1 MAWPRYHYAEHTM
14 LEVFT
19 QQRQIPPL
27 NFKLQLYNLTAVFHS
42 PSRLPPLLFLHG
54 ISKAH
59 DYFYMTSE
67 TPLLSGGNQSFGCW
81 KATTAREL
89 PV

>member
-27 NFKLQLYNLTAVFHS
+27 NFKLQLYKLKACLRFSQPKSVAATLVFTRYKQS
-42 PSRLPPLLFLHG
+42 P
-54 ISKAH
+54 
-59 DYFYMTSE
+59 
-67 TPLLSGGNQSFGCW
+67 
-81 KATTAREL
+81 
-89 PV
+89 